1 MWELKCQLNV
11 KRLKDASSHESS
23 PRFGAN
29 LSRLISSYEI
39 PKRWISSSC
48 VTDLTKIMFKFLP
61 TAYLTSW
68 AATNKHQFRLSRLT
82 SGPFSVLIPVW
93 GPFSLPEV
101 FRMMRI
107 NDSAT
112 TLHDEVR
119 LLVGVQYFAIMNFF
133 PVLQANT
140 YCTIALVDMSTKWF
154 IKASKLKV
162 RVCSQY

>member
-61 TAYLTSW
+61 MAYLTSW
-68 AATNKHQFRLSRLT
+68 AATNKHHLEVNEWPLLGSDSSLR
-82 SGPFSVLIPVW
+82 PVFVA
-93 GPFSLPEV
+93 GGFP
-101 FRMMRI
+101 
-107 NDSAT
+107 
-112 TLHDEVR
+112 HDENQR
-119 LLVGVQYFAIMNFF
+119 LGHDASRWGQTSCRRSTFRYHEFF
-133 PVLQANT
+133 SCSSSKHLLHNCPCWYVNKVIYQG
-140 YCTIALVDMSTKWF
+140 F
-154 IKASKLKV
+154 KAKGQSL
-162 RVCSQY
+162 